1 MITHTNGGGEKYLTT
16 NKLERMLAEMKAA
29 EKHASDSDRHRIYAA
44 VIECDL
50 TADEAIEA
58 IRNYKKHSK
67 HPKHPKSHPLFSI
80 HHLMN
85 IILMKRRGLR
95 ARSWLVLIDIC

>member
-1 MITHTNGGGEKYLTT
+1 MTT
-16 NKLERMLAEMKAA
+16 NQLEKMLAEMKAA

-67 HPKHPKSHPLFSI
+67 HPKCHPLFSI